1 MAKKRYNTRRPHSGG
16 NRPDPDSDD
25 QFVAGV
31 LEFSTWAK
39 RNQGTLTVVGVVL
52 VAIVAAFIYLG
63 DRQEAKLAE
72 AASRLSTL
80 QASLNMG
87 DPEAAKVGISQYLEE
102 FGDTPYGA
110 EAALTLARLYMDTD
124 QPELALRAL
133 ERIDFALGEPMGAQ
147 AFLLKGK
154 AQEAV
159 GDLQAAEETFLAVAD
174 EARMTFERN
183 EGRAQAARVRTTM
196 GDFAGA
202 AELYESILAGLEP
215 SDPERGLY
223 EMRLGEVEAQALD

>member
-80 QASLNMG
+80 QASLN
-87 DPEAAKVGISQYLEE
+87 
-102 FGDTPYGA
+102 
-110 EAALTLARLYMDTD
+110 
-124 QPELALRAL
+124 
-133 ERIDFALGEPMGAQ
+133 MGAQ